1 MENAKV
7 KSKEAFNNQAATYDL
22 DVKGQHARN
31 LYPVLVDKLSSLNYE
46 KILDLGCG
54 TGAVLK
60 LITDKIKYAH
70 AYGLDIS
77 ENMLKQAEQKLNDK
91 AMLTL
96 GDAEHLPFENDFF
109 DVVYC
114 NDSFHHYPSPDAALS
129 EVQQVLKQNGT
140 FIVCD
145 SWMPFFF
152 RNIMNT
158 FIKFSK
164 EGDVHIYSENEICSL
179 LSRYFHNVEWQRI
192 SDTGFMACA
201 IK

>member
-7 KSKEAFNNQAATYDL
+7 KSKEAFNNQAATYDV
-22 DVKGQHARN
+22 DVKGQHART
-31 LYPVLVDKLSSLNYE
+31 LYPALVDKLSSLSYE

-60 LITDKIKYAH
+60 LITDKNKHAQ

-91 AMLTL
+91 AMLSL

-114 NDSFHHYPSPDAALS
+114 NDSFHHYPSPKAALS
-129 EVQQVLKQNGT
+129 EVQRVLKESGT
-140 FIVCD
+140 FIICD
-145 SWMPFFF
+145 TWIPSIQ
-152 RNIMNT
+152 RSIMNA
-158 FIKFSK
+158 FIRFSN
-164 EGDVHIYSENEICSL
+164 EGDVRIYSKKEICGL
-179 LSRYFHNVEWQRI
+179 LSLYFHDIEWQQTVKNAFI
-192 SDTGFMACA
+192 ASA